1 VSTKG
6 GPAPD
11 TGDNPYS
18 GVGGT
23 SSGSGVSFSG
33 ADRGSLC
40 TALDAV
46 TARGDAM
53 VFSRTSDGG
62 AVSIRVLHDKL
73 VTKWYCKDIAELD
86 DLLHGLSAV
95 R

>member
-1 VSTKG
+1 
-6 GPAPD
+6 
-11 TGDNPYS
+11 
-18 GVGGT
+18 
-23 SSGSGVSFSG
+23 
-33 ADRGSLC
+33 
-40 TALDAV
+40 
-46 TARGDAM
+46 M